1 MIMPCICPL
10 SNMLHGIPVFSCI
23 AFSLLPILLVTLL
36 WFEEVVNVVEVVGLT
51 TVVGRPRGG
60 KVWRCAGVSAS
71 S

>member
-1 MIMPCICPL
+1 
-10 SNMLHGIPVFSCI
+10 MLHGIPVFSCI
-23 AFSLLPILLVTLL
+23 AFSLLAILLVTLL

-51 TVVGRPRGG
+51 TVVGRPRSG